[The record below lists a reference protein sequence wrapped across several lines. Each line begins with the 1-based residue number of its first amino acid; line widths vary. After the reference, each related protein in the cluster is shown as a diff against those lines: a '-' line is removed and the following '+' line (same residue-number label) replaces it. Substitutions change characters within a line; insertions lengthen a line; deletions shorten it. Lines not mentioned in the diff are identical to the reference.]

1 MVALVV
7 GCGAVELA
15 AVLVEH
21 HAERQLVVEVQP
33 LRLANAELRAMLAGA
48 QAGLRGY
55 SLTGDER
62 MLDTYEI
69 ARSEYGL
76 AGDELLRLGADRDSA
91 AAASAQI
98 DQADGW
104 WAVAERQRQAPPGS
118 DEAAAYAEQGEP
130 LFRAF
135 VAANDELRISTEEQ
149 AADLGDQAEAMRWVT
164 IAVICLLTVLAAA
177 LAVVT
182 AVRTRR
188 RIVGPLTAV
197 VTEAESRA
205 AASAAAGAAAGVKAG
220 TAAGVKAGSAAGVAA
235 GSADGLAVASGAG
248 ATVASGAVSAAGTR
262 PGSAAGTRP
271 GSAAGVRPGSAA
283 GAGQG
288 LAAEAWQ
295 GPAEIRAIAEALDAA
310 AERAEEMRRNEE
322 LVVARLHEIDTVK
335 SDFMST
341 VSHELRTP
349 LTSISGYVELMRDAE
364 PGQLTASQERMLD
377 VIARNARR
385 LRDLIEDILTLSRIE
400 SGDFRTMRGPL
411 DLAEVVLRAVAAVE
425 PTAAKAFVGLHADVR
440 GPVPVRGDSAQL
452 NRVLDNLLSN
462 AVKFTPA
469 EGTVTITVERRGD
482 HALLV
487 IADTGMGIPED
498 EAEALFGRFFRA
510 SNAIRQAVPGTG
522 LGLAIVHTI
531 LSNHEGTIEVRSTEN
546 VGTTV
551 TVKLPADELVPA
563 LSGSSR
569 DGVGRDGA
577 G

>member
-1 MVALVV
+1 MRREDSVGRLLTGAFTGLVALVV
-7 GCGAVELA
+7 GCGAVELT

-21 HAERQLVVEVQP
+21 RVERQLVTEVQP
-33 LRLANAELRAMLAGA
+33 LRTANAELRTVLAEA

-55 SLTGDER
+55 TLTGDER
-62 MLDTYEI
+62 MLDTYEV

-76 AGDELLRLGADRDSA
+76 AGEELVRLGAERDA
-91 AAASAQI
+91 GATSAQI
-98 DQADGW
+98 DQADDW
-104 WAVAERQRQAPPGS
+104 WAVAELQRQAPPGS
-118 DEAAAYAEQGEP
+118 DEAAGYAVRGEP

-135 VAANDELRISTEEQ
+135 VAANDEVRASAEGR
-149 AADLGDQAEAMRWVT
+149 AADLSDRVDALRWVT
-164 IAVICLLTVLAAA
+164 IAVISVLTVVA
-177 LAVVT
+177 AVVAVLT

-188 RIVGPLTAV
+188 RIVGPLKAV
-197 VTEAESRA
+197 VSAGVSINAGAAVNAGADASAGAAVKTGVSAGAAVKTGVSAGAAVKTGVSAGA
-205 AASAAAGAAAGVKAG
+205 AASAGVSAVAAA
-220 TAAGVKAGSAAGVAA
+220 S
-235 GSADGLAVASGAG
+235 
-248 ATVASGAVSAAGTR
+248 
-262 PGSAAGTRP
+262 
-271 GSAAGVRPGSAA
+271 AGVR
-283 GAGQG
+283 
-288 LAAEAWQ
+288 AEGGFGDEARQ

-310 AERAEEMRRNEE
+310 ARRTEEMRRNEE

-335 SDFMST
+335 TDFMST

-411 DLAEVVLRAVAAVE
+411 DLAEVVLRAVAAIE
-425 PTAAKAFVGLHADVR
+425 PTAAKAFVGLHAEVR

-452 NRVLDNLLSN
+452 DRVLDNLLSN
-462 AVKFTPA
+462 AVKFTPP
-469 EGTVTITVERRGD
+469 EGTVTVTVERRGD
-482 HALLV
+482 HAFLV

-498 EAEALFGRFFRA
+498 DKEALFGRFFRA

-531 LSNHEGTIEVRSTEN
+531 LGNHDGTIDVRSTEN

-551 TVKLPADELVPA
+551 TVKLPADELEPA
-563 LSGSSR
+563 FSGGKAR
-569 DGVGRDGA
+569 EG
-577 G
+577 

>member
-1 MVALVV
+1 MRREGSVGRLLTSAFTGLVALVV
-7 GCGAVELA
+7 GCGAVELT

-21 HAERQLVVEVQP
+21 HAERQLVAEVHP
-33 LRLANAELRAMLAGA
+33 LQVANAELRTVLSEA

-62 MLDTYEI
+62 MLDTYEV

-76 AGDELLRLGADRDSA
+76 VGDELVRLGTDRDA
-91 AAASAQI
+91 AVAAAQI

-104 WAVAERQRQAPPGS
+104 WAIAELQRRAAPGS
-118 DEAAAYAEQGEP
+118 EEAAGYAEQGEP

-135 VAANDELRISTEEQ
+135 VAANDELRISAEER
-149 AADLGDQAEAMRWVT
+149 AADLGDRAEALRWVT
-164 IAVICLLTVLAAA
+164 IGVISLLTVVAAA
-177 LAVVT
+177 LAVLT
-182 AVRTRR
+182 AIRTRR
-188 RIVGPLTAV
+188 RIVEPLTAV
-197 VTEAESRA
+197 VTEAQRRA
-205 AASAAAGAAAGVKAG
+205 TAGASSASGGAATGVARDSAAGGGAEGVGAAAGG
-220 TAAGVKAGSAAGVAA
+220 TADAVG
-235 GSADGLAVASGAG
+235 ADRG
-248 ATVASGAVSAAGTR
+248 R
-262 PGSAAGTRP
+262 H
-271 GSAAGVRPGSAA
+271 
-283 GAGQG
+283 
-288 LAAEAWQ
+288 

-310 AERAEEMRRNEE
+310 AERTEEMRRNEE

-335 SDFMST
+335 TDFMST

-400 SGDFRTMRGPL
+400 SGDFRTLRGPL
-411 DLAEVVLRAVAAVE
+411 DLAEVVLRAVASVE
-425 PTAAKAFVGLHADVR
+425 PTAAKNFVGLHAEVR

-452 NRVLDNLLSN
+452 DRVLDNLLSN
-462 AVKFTPA
+462 AVKFTPP
-469 EGTVTITVERRGD
+469 EGTVTVTAERRGD
-482 HALLV
+482 HAVLV

-498 EAEALFGRFFRA
+498 EREALFGRFFRA

-531 LSNHEGTIEVRSTEN
+531 LGNHEGTIEVRSTEN

-551 TVKLPADELVPA
+551 TVKLPADELVPV
-563 LSGSSR
+563 LSGTSR
-569 DGVGRDGA
+569 DGSGREA
-577 G
+577 